1 MTERIKIVVICGP
14 TAVGKT
20 ALAIDLAERFNGE
33 ILSADSRQVYR
44 FMDIGTDKP
53 TLGQREQIPH
63 HLIDVLDPDQTFSG
77 GEFVRQ
83 AQEAIASLFN
93 LRKNI
98 FVVGGTG
105 LYIKALL
112 HGLIPVPAA
121 SVGIRQE
128 LQERVQRE
136 GMESIY
142 EELQRLDPETAARL
156 NRRDSF
162 RIVRALEIYRTT
174 GKAASHWHAEH
185 RFQEAR
191 FEAYSVGLNLD
202 RSILYQRIHS
212 RVEGMIQRGLVEEVQ
227 ALLKAGY
234 GLQHAALRTPGY
246 QEIIQ
251 NLQGELPW
259 DDAVEL
265 FRRRTRQYA
274 KRQVTWFRADPE
286 IHWFNPLEERDR
298 LRIEVER
305 FLGNSGVNKESYT
318 YE

>member
-1 MTERIKIVVICGP
+1 MIAPIKIVVICGP

-20 ALAIDLAERFNGE
+20 SLAIDLAKRFNGE

-44 FMDIGTDKP
+44 YMDIGTDKP
-53 TLGQREQIPH
+53 TLKEREQIPH
-63 HLIDVLDPDQTFSG
+63 HLIDFLDPDQTFSG

-83 AQEAIASLFN
+83 AQGVIASLFN

-121 SVGIRQE
+121 NREIRQE
-128 LQERVQRE
+128 LQERAQRE

-142 EELQRLDPETAARL
+142 GELQRLDPQRAARL
-156 NRRDSF
+156 NRRDFF
-162 RIVRALEIYRTT
+162 RVSRALEIYRTT
-174 GKAASHWHAEH
+174 GKVASQWHAEH

-191 FEAYSVGLNLD
+191 FEVYSIGLSLD
-202 RSILYQRIHS
+202 RSILYQRIDS
-212 RVEGMIQRGLVEEVQ
+212 RVEGMIRRGLVEEVQ

-246 QEIIQ
+246 QEILR

-259 DDAVEL
+259 GDVVEL
-265 FRRRTRQYA
+265 FKRRTRQYA

-286 IHWFNPLEERDR
+286 IHRFNPLEDRDR
-298 LRIEVER
+298 LAIEVER
-305 FLGNSGVNKESYT
+305 FLGNEMVDERS
-318 YE
+318 